1 MDIITVKKATAGDID
16 FISRLEEKTFSSP
29 WDKNSLLYAVN
40 DPDTL
45 FFIAEYNGDNAGYI
59 SAKYITGE
67 TDINNV
73 AVSEKFRKKGIASA
87 LLTKLTEISEKLDCD
102 FITLEVRFSN
112 APAINL
118 YKKFGFTLAGVRK
131 NYYTL
136 PTEDALI
143 LTKYLK

>member
-1 MDIITVKKATAGDID
+1 MDDITVKKATADDID
-16 FISRLEEKTFSSP
+16 FISMLEEKTFSSP

-45 FFIAEYNGDNAGYI
+45 FFLAEYKGEKAGYI
-59 SAKYITGE
+59 SAKYIAGE
-67 TDINNV
+67 MDINNV
-73 AVSEKFRKKGIASA
+73 AVEENFRKRGVASA
-87 LLTKLTEISEKLDCD
+87 LLTKLTDASEKLDCD
-102 FITLEVRFSN
+102 FITLEVRASN
-112 APAINL
+112 DPAINL

-143 LTKYLK
+143 LTKF

>member
-1 MDIITVKKATAGDID
+1 MDDITVKKATADDID
-16 FISRLEEKTFSSP
+16 FISMLEEKTFSSP

-45 FFIAEYNGDNAGYI
+45 FFLAEYKGEKAGYI
-59 SAKYITGE
+59 SAKYIAGE

-73 AVSEKFRKKGIASA
+73 AVEENFRKRGVASA
-87 LLTKLTEISEKLDCD
+87 LLTKLTDASEKLDCD
-102 FITLEVRFSN
+102 FITLEVRDSN
-112 APAINL
+112 DPAINL

-143 LTKYLK
+143 LTKF